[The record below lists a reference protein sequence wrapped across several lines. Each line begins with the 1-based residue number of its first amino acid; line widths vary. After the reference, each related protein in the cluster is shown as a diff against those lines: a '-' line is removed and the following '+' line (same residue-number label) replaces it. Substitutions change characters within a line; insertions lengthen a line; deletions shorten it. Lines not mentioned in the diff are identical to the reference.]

1 MKEVSAGEFQ
11 REFGR
16 IRSIAHR
23 EPVTI
28 TNHGRADVV
37 LISHEQYVR
46 YQEFERYAPT
56 AVSVTE
62 LPDSVINQLGTESLS
77 SRGDKF
83 DDELDS

>member
-37 LISHEQYVR
+37 LISHEQFVR

-56 AVSVTE
+56 AMSVSE
-62 LPDSVINQLGTESLS
+62 LPDSIIDQLGAEPLS
-77 SRGDKF
+77 SRGEGF
-83 DDELDS
+83 DDEIDN